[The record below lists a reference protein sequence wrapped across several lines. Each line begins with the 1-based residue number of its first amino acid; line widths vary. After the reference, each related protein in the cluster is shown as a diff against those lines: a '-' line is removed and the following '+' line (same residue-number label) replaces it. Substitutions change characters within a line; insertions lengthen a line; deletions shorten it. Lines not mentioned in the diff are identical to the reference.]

1 MKLRSRILSALLLVA
16 GAPIVGL
23 AGGKAHQQR
32 PTILTGTTGFSS
44 HIAAGATGFKGA
56 KISRDGTL
64 VGWLADFPPE
74 EENYSVPLAL
84 VVMDVSG
91 RLRVFSPP
99 RAIVGWCFTQDSM
112 AVVYSMSALHGPTD
126 ELFELRDIKDGKL
139 LKRFDL
145 PWESLDRQ
153 TQGRPS
159 KVAIPDWARCAA
171 TYPGQKI
178 KPG

>member
-1 MKLRSRILSALLLVA
+1 MKPRSRALSVLLLAA
-16 GAPIVGL
+16 GVPTVGL
-23 AGGKAHQQR
+23 AAGEAHQQP

-44 HIAAGATGFKGA
+44 HIAAGATGFEGA

-64 VGWLADFPPE
+64 VGWLADFSPE

-91 RLRVFSPP
+91 KLRVFSPP
-99 RAIVGWCFTQDSM
+99 RAIVGWCFTRDSR

-126 ELFELRDIKDGKL
+126 ELFELRDIKNGKL